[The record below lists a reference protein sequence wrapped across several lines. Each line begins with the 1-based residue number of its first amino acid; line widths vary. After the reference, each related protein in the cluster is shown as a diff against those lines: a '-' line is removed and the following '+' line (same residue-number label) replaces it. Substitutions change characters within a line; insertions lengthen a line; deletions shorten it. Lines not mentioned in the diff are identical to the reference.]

1 MSGTVAVYISLGP
14 GASREILPQRGQV
27 WYCAIMSDVTGLA
40 SGTLYCQAFS
50 GIGVAILAKMPS
62 NAEAYNE
69 SVPIGFTQALLAH
82 ARVYDKDIPAILA
95 AAKFPFDPLR
105 QDVQTLFVS
114 REQYSRL
121 CVALFREIGDE
132 SAGIMSDVRTPP
144 GTMRLIA
151 LSMINSANLAAAMKR
166 AIEFNAVCR
175 VPQGAAISNRLQV
188 NAAAREAT
196 LSYHIGGDN
205 PDAQHTVLCGL
216 AMWLRFCGWLIGQY
230 IDVTEAGC
238 AGPRPKFVAGVRHF
252 FPCPVQ
258 FDQRSNTVT
267 FSARHLDA
275 PIIRNE
281 RQLASFLQLA
291 PYHMV
296 IEPLACTLS
305 VTYRIREIL
314 GDDFRAQMPTFE
326 ELTVLLGMSAR
337 TLRRRLEKEG
347 TSYQR
352 IKDNARRDV
361 AITLL
366 SKEGRTVS
374 DVAEQTGFSD
384 PSAFHRSFKKWTGQS
399 PGSYR

>member
-1 MSGTVAVYISLGP
+1 
-14 GASREILPQRGQV
+14 
-27 WYCAIMSDVTGLA
+27 
-40 SGTLYCQAFS
+40 
-50 GIGVAILAKMPS
+50 MPS

-69 SVPIGFTQALLAH
+69 SVPMEFTRALLVQ
-82 ARVYDKDIPAILA
+82 ARSYNKDVSAILA
-95 AAKFPFDPLR
+95 AANFPFDPLR
-105 QDVQTLFVS
+105 QDVQTMFVS

-132 SAGIMSDVRTPP
+132 SGGIMSDVRTPP

-151 LSMINSANLAAAMKR
+151 LSMLNSANLAAAVKR

-175 VPQGAAISNRLQV
+175 VPQGVGISNRLEI
-188 NAAAREAT
+188 NTATREAT
-196 LSYHIGGDN
+196 LSYHSGDDN
-205 PDAQHTVLCGL
+205 PGIQDKALCGL

-238 AGPRPKFVAGVRHF
+238 AGSRPDFITGVRHF
-252 FPCPVQ
+252 FSCPVQ
-258 FDQRSNTVT
+258 YDQALNSVT
-267 FSARHLDA
+267 FSSRHLDA

-281 RQLASFLQLA
+281 LQLESFLRLA
-291 PYHMV
+291 PYHLV
-296 IEPLACTLS
+296 IEPQASILS
-305 VTYRIREIL
+305 VTHRIREIL
-314 GDDFRAQMPTFE
+314 GDDFREEMPSFD
-326 ELTVLLGMSAR
+326 ELTELLNMSAR

>member
-1 MSGTVAVYISLGP
+1 MP
-14 GASREILPQRGQV
+14 GSIPTDN
-27 WYCAIMSDVTGLA
+27 SD
-40 SGTLYCQAFS
+40 TLYCLSFFEKET
-50 GIGVAILAKMPS
+50 AILAKKPS

-69 SVPIGFTQALLAH
+69 SVPVEFTRALLVH
-82 ARVYDKDIPAILA
+82 ARAYNMDVPAILQA
-95 AAKFPFDPLR
+95 AHFPFDPLQR
-105 QDVQTLFVS
+105 DVQTLFVS

-121 CVALFREIGDE
+121 CVTLFREIGDE
-132 SAGIMSDVRTPP
+132 SGGIMSDVQTPP

-151 LSMINSANLAAAMKR
+151 LSMINSVDLAAAMKR

-175 VPQGAAISNRLQV
+175 VPQGMAITNRV
-188 NAAAREAT
+188 VINTTAREAT
-196 LSYHIGGDN
+196 LSYHSGGDY
-205 PDAQHTVLCGL
+205 PQDQHTVLCGL

-230 IDVTEAGC
+230 IDVTAAGC
-238 AGPRPKFVAGVRHF
+238 AGPRPEFIAGVRHF

-258 FDQRSNTVT
+258 FEQMSNTVT
-267 FSARHLDA
+267 FSARHLEA
-275 PIIRNE
+275 PVIRNE
-281 RQLASFLQLA
+281 LQLESFLRLA

-296 IEPLACTLS
+296 IEPLASTLS
-305 VTYRIREIL
+305 VTHRIREIL
-314 GDDFRAQMPTFE
+314 GDDFREEMPGFD

-366 SKEGRTVS
+366 SREGRTVS